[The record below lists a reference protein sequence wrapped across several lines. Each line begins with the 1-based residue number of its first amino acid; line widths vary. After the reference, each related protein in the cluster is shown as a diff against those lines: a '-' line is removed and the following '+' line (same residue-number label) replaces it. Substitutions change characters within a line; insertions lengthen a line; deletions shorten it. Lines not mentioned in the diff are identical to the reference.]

1 MNSFRIQKGL
11 KNNSLSTRVNA
22 VFAYQFSKKHV
33 ITIITIM
40 DIINLYNQCKESFL
54 AKRASFRNYLKVES
68 KNLAILGNLNAKVAN
83 LVVKFDKVIAT

>member
-1 MNSFRIQKGL
+1 
-11 KNNSLSTRVNA
+11 
-22 VFAYQFSKKHV
+22 
-33 ITIITIM
+33 M